1 MYDSTRCNAW
11 RWQGQLSAPWG
22 ASLWG
27 RAFVAP
33 TAGLRAAR
41 RAGAGRRGA
50 VLLRGARR
58 LPPAPPRLRALRVAL
73 LAHHQLGVRLELVR
87 PERPAHLVL
96 QRVQQ
101 LVVLG
106 LRLLHVALERGPLQE
121 ERCGGATVDVAMEVA
136 VTVVVVVEV
145 ATVEVV
151 AVVVVAAAVVVT

>member
-1 MYDSTRCNAW
+1 M
-11 RWQGQLSAPWG
+11 
-22 ASLWG
+22 
-27 RAFVAP
+27 
-33 TAGLRAAR
+33 
-41 RAGAGRRGA
+41 
-50 VLLRGARR
+50 
-58 LPPAPPRLRALRVAL
+58 AL

-87 PERPAHLVL
+87 LERPAHLVL

-106 LRLLHVALERGPLQE
+106 LRLLHVALERGHLQE

-136 VTVVVVVEV
+136 MTVVVVVVVEV